1 MACGSVAGRC
11 CTTRFFPS
19 SSHHVL
25 QVPAMSLSRE
35 DVQKVSLLARLRLS
49 DDELDQMTAQLGQI
63 IGYVEQLAEL
73 DTENVEPMAHAM
85 EVSNVF
91 AEDVVGP
98 SLDRDQ
104 ILANAP
110 KRGEEC
116 YRVPAVL
123 GE

>member
-1 MACGSVAGRC
+1 
-11 CTTRFFPS
+11 
-19 SSHHVL
+19 
-25 QVPAMSLSRE
+25 MSLSRE

-104 ILANAP
+104 ILSNAP